1 MHQSNL
7 ISACSLW
14 LYIQV
19 KKLLSE
25 RVIPLKQAE
34 IMKCVVFNVSIP
46 FQQQFNQMNFL
57 FALSLLEKE

>member
-1 MHQSNL
+1 M
-7 ISACSLW
+7 W

-19 KKLLSE
+19 KNLLSE

-34 IMKCVVFNVSIP
+34 IMKCVVFNVSMP
-46 FQQQFNQMNFL
+46 FQQKFNQMNFL